1 VEGACG
7 GGVQRAQGE
16 CVGAAWRERVELKK
30 RPKTLSMMRL
40 STMKCLVEL
49 ERMLHNLLHEQNRE
63 RIEELEA
70 VLQHAEKKLAE
81 KEMEVCPWK
90 DSQIHIEAGE

>member
-1 VEGACG
+1 
-7 GGVQRAQGE
+7 
-16 CVGAAWRERVELKK
+16 
-30 RPKTLSMMRL
+30 M
-40 STMKCLVEL
+40 
-49 ERMLHNLLHEQNRE
+49 NRTE